1 MKLRTSSGERFRI
14 GALTF
19 ATLLVGIIGWRLI
32 GEAALVLLAVLCLAI
47 LLLIQLEIASLLREQ
62 VRHELLYDFRQV
74 EALFSLFATLRPELP
89 LPDSRH
95 WAASPDF
102 LKKLTELILAQ
113 RAQLVAEAGSGVS
126 TLVIAYCLKRLGR
139 GKVISLEHDERYAKV
154 TSEMIKFHGLTAF
167 ADVIYCPLVKV
178 DIGKETFMWYTMDKV
193 RFDRQIDILV
203 VDGPPVSGQDFPR
216 YPALPLL
223 SAHLAED
230 AFILLDD
237 GNRADERRTSAR
249 WAVEFPPIASE
260 FLPVEKGAFLLRKGE
275 SRDLAHGS
283 QVTTFL

>member
-1 MKLRTSSGERFRI
+1 MKLRTTSGERFRI
-14 GALTF
+14 AAVSF
-19 ATLLVGIIGWRLI
+19 VTLVAGIVAWRLI
-32 GEAALVLLAVLCLAI
+32 GEAALILVAVACLAI
-47 LLLIQLEIASLLREQ
+47 LLLVQMELAALLRQQ

-74 EALFSLFATLRPELP
+74 EALFSLFSTLRPELP

-102 LKKLTELILAQ
+102 LKKLSELVLAQ
-113 RAQLVAEAGSGVS
+113 KAQLVAEAGSGVS
-126 TLVIAYCLKRLGR
+126 TLVTAYCLKRLGG

-154 TSEMIKFHGLTAF
+154 TSEMIRFHGLTDF

-178 DIGKETFMWYTMDKV
+178 AIGQETFMWYALDKV

-203 VDGPPVSGQDFPR
+203 VDGPPVDGQDFPR

-223 SAHLAED
+223 SPYLAKD

-237 GNRADERRTSAR
+237 GQRPDETRTNAR
-249 WAVEFPPIASE
+249 WTAEFPPIASE
-260 FLPVEKGAFLLRKGE
+260 FLPVEKGAFLLRKGA
-275 SRDLAHGS
+275 SGDFAHGS
-283 QVTTFL
+283 QVTPFL